1 MPRWTIT
8 VDEETDRAIRTHLAR
23 TGVHEGDLSR
33 FVTRAARQAA
43 FWETV
48 DEVRDKNRR
57 VDPSV
62 IEAEVDDA
70 LDEARSARREDRDAG
85 RA

>member
-8 VDEETDRAIRTHLAR
+8 VDEQTDRAIRTHLAR
-23 TGVHEGDLSR
+23 SGGKKGDLSK

-48 DEVRDKNRR
+48 DQVRENNRG
-57 VDPSV
+57 VDPSL
-62 IEAEVDDA
+62 IESEVDEALAEVRA
-70 LDEARSARREDRDAG
+70 ARREDHDAG
-85 RA
+85 RS

>member
-23 TGVHEGDLSR
+23 SGGKKGDLSK
-33 FVTRAARQAA
+33 FVTQAARQAA

-48 DEVRDKNRR
+48 DEVREKNRD
-57 VDPSV
+57 VDPFLIDSDV
-62 IEAEVDDA
+62 DEAIAEVRA
-70 LDEARSARREDRDAG
+70 ARGEGRDAG
-85 RA
+85 RS

>member
-8 VDEETDRAIRTHLAR
+8 VDEETDRTIRTHLAR
-23 TGVHEGDLSR
+23 SGGKKGDLSK

-48 DEVRDKNRR
+48 DEVREKNSD
-57 VDPSV
+57 VDPSL
-62 IEAEVDDA
+62 IESEVDETLAEVRA
-70 LDEARSARREDRDAG
+70 ARSEGRDAG
-85 RA
+85 RS